1 MRLWARHPAGG
12 PLNPPFM
19 DEGDWIDMTIVPLI
33 AVEGAT
39 TDERVGDAGNEVAR
53 AELGAEADQAAE
65 AERAAEVDHP
75 DDVELLT

>member
-1 MRLWARHPAGG
+1 
-12 PLNPPFM
+12 M